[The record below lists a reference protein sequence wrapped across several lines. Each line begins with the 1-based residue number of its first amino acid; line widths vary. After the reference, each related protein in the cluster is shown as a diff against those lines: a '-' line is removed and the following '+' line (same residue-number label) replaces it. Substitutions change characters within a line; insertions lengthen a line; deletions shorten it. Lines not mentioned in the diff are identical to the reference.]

1 MVRFDK
7 IKFVKKKM
15 NFLISNFFN
24 KNYLNKKVIVTGHT
38 GFKGSWLSIWLYL
51 LGAKVYGI
59 SDRVLTDPSHFDLIN
74 NEFVEDIRIDIRS
87 QNDVVEVINDIKPD
101 FIFHLA
107 AQSLVNKSYD
117 FPKLTWE
124 TNVIGTINILE
135 SLRKLEKKC
144 ISIFI
149 TSDKCYENVEWV
161 WGYKETDRLGGK
173 DPYSSSKAATEL
185 AIYSYTNSFF
195 AVNSNVSIASARAG
209 NVIGGGDWSLNRL
222 IPDCVR
228 AWSNN
233 EKVFLRNPYS
243 TRPWQHVLEPL
254 GGYLLLGYKLA
265 NDYALHGQSFNFG
278 PHLDK
283 NYSVIDVVNQFSK
296 TWDIA
301 KYEIEKDIDK
311 EKYES
316 NLLKLNCDKALF
328 YLNWKSSLNFE
339 DTISLTANWYRNFY
353 EKIELPLELTK
364 KQIFLYSEIMQNSL
378 NY

>member
-1 MVRFDK
+1 
-7 IKFVKKKM
+7 M
-15 NFLISNFFN
+15 NFLISNLFN

-51 LGAKVYGI
+51 LGAKVYGV
-59 SDRVLTDPSHFDLIN
+59 SEKVPTDPSHFDLTN

-87 QNDVVEVINDIKPD
+87 QNDVVEVVNDIKPD

-124 TNVIGTINILE
+124 TNVIGTMNILE

-173 DPYSSSKAATEL
+173 DPYSSSKAAAEI
-185 AIYSYTNSFF
+185 AIHSYTNSFF
-195 AVNSNVSIASARAG
+195 TVNSNISIASARAG

-228 AWSNN
+228 AWSNK

-301 KYEIEKDIDK
+301 KYEIEKDMAK

-328 YLNWKSSLNFE
+328 YLNWKSALNFE
-339 DTISLTANWYRNFY
+339 DTISLTAKWYRNFY
-353 EKIELPLELTK
+353 EKRELPLELTK

>member
-1 MVRFDK
+1 
-7 IKFVKKKM
+7 M
-15 NFLISNFFN
+15 NFLISNLFN

-173 DPYSSSKAATEL
+173 DPYSSSKAAAEL
-185 AIYSYTNSFF
+185 AIYSYSNSFF

-301 KYEIEKDIDK
+301 KYEIEKDIAK

-339 DTISLTANWYRNFY
+339 DTISLTAKWYRNFY